1 MASIRNSI
9 KHLKKGNS
17 NLTQTLSNIEEE
29 NILLTFG
36 REEGKNEGRKG
47 EKGEK
52 KIERKVNYKTISLMN
67 INTFGKMYARF
78 LDNEKNIYIYAH
90 IHTHLDIAKRN

>member
-1 MASIRNSI
+1 MVSIRNSI

-36 REEGKNEGRKG
+36 RKEGKNEGRKG
-47 EKGEK
+47 EK
-52 KIERKVNYKTISLMN
+52 
-67 INTFGKMYARF
+67 
-78 LDNEKNIYIYAH
+78 
-90 IHTHLDIAKRN
+90 

>member
-1 MASIRNSI
+1 MVSIRNSI

-36 REEGKNEGRKG
+36 RKEGKNEGRKG
-47 EKGEK
+47 EKWEK
-52 KIERKVNYKTISLMN
+52 KKERKVNYKTISLMN

-78 LDNEKNIYIYAH
+78 LYNEKNIYM
-90 IHTHLDIAKRN
+90 HTNTHT